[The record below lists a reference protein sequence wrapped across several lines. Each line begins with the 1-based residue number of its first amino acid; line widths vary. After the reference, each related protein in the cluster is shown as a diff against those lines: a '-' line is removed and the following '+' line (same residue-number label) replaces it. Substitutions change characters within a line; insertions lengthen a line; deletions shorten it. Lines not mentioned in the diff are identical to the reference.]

1 MDEILN
7 SFNRLPRPRTTPSG
21 LPNHW
26 VFAVRHVSLQ
36 PPGDVVLVIHPSD
49 STLRMGIGQVLSAS
63 NASEKARALLPLLLN
78 AFVMGDQGPGSPPPV
93 DQPLSAPWTWATE
106 DSELAK
112 ALENCLSQHG
122 FVNELCRVGIVSRV
136 DKDILDLTW
145 FPTYR
150 MLTALFD
157 QGGQSPR
164 PQLPVASGD
173 STRCHGCGMSSESFS
188 EPLKKCSACGKAW
201 YHLRDCQR
209 KHWKEHKPACLAN
222 RPANTTA
229 PDSSTSGGDS
239 MMDALVYFNTTA
251 RSSPEAL
258 ALIRT
263 LYISFPSS
271 LGVLDLFG

>member
-26 VFAVRHVSLQ
+26 VFAVRHLSLQ

-49 STLRMGIGQVLSAS
+49 LTLRMGIGQILSAS
-63 NASEKARALLPLLLN
+63 NASEKARALFPLLLN
-78 AFVMGDQGPGSPPPV
+78 AFVMGDQRPGSSQPV
-93 DQPLSAPWTWATE
+93 DQPLYAPWTWATE
-106 DSELAK
+106 DPELAK

-122 FVNELCRVGIVSRV
+122 FVNELCRVGIFSRV
-136 DKDILDLTW
+136 EKDILDLVW

-150 MLTALFD
+150 KLTALHD

-164 PQLPVASGD
+164 PQLPVASAD
-173 STRCHGCGMSSESFS
+173 ITRCHGCGMSSKSFS
-188 EPLKKCSACGKAW
+188 EPLEKCSACGKAW
-201 YHLRDCQR
+201 YHSQDCQR
-209 KHWKEHKPACLAN
+209 KHWKEHKPECLAN

-229 PDSSTSGGDS
+229 LDSSTSGGDS

-271 LGVLDLFG
+271 LGVLDHFG